1 MNTHTLHQ
9 HDIIE
14 FSTLQSRCVY
24 LPDQLMK
31 MRYKYIKNCP
41 ESLNA
46 ALVKR
51 GWRRF
56 GHYFSRPDCGSCTA
70 CLSLRID
77 AENFRPSRSQ
87 RRVWKQKGIRTFV
100 RKPTVTYEHL
110 KLYEK
115 YHRHMQQKRGWD
127 YYSVDAESYHD
138 LYVKGYESYGNEVHY
153 YYEGKLV
160 GIDLIDYLDDGI
172 SANYFYYDPD
182 YAHLSLGTYSLL
194 KEIELARVRGLK
206 WIYLGYYVAACKSL
220 HYKVFFKPHQILKN
234 NPGEEETPIWE

>member
-1 MNTHTLHQ
+1 
-9 HDIIE
+9 
-14 FSTLQSRCVY
+14 
-24 LPDQLMK
+24 MK

-56 GHYFSRPDCGSCTA
+56 GHYFSRPECGNCNA
-70 CLSLRID
+70 CQSLRVD
-77 AENFRPSRSQ
+77 AENFQPSRSQ
-87 RRVWKQKGIRTFV
+87 RRVWRQRGIRTFT

-115 YHRHMQQKRGWD
+115 YHRYMQQKRGWD

-138 LYVKGYESYGNEVHY
+138 LYVKGYESYGNEVQY
-153 YYEGKLV
+153 YYEGNLV
-160 GIDLIDYLDDGI
+160 GVDLIDYLDDGI

-182 YAHLSLGTYSLL
+182 FAHLSLGTYSLL
-194 KEIELARVRGLK
+194 KEVEMARERGLK
-206 WIYLGYYVAACKSL
+206 WIYLGYYVADCKSL
-220 HYKVFFKPHQILKN
+220 HYKIFFKPHQILENHPDEAERPVWK
-234 NPGEEETPIWE
+234 